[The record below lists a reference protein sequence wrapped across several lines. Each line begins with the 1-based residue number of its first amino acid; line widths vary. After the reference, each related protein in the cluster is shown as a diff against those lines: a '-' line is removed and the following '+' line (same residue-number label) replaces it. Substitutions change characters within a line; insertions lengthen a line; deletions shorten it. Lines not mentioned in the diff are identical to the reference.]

1 MQEGQQQTSDY
12 YFKIFGEFKSDS
24 YFSKYGMDVLLSIF
38 ILFIILLLFM
48 YMKTQANKNY
58 YIYGKY
64 TDENGEQQSIWN
76 REKCKPHILPFSGN
90 LHRPDPSKSAFETTM
105 NNFEECIKS
114 PFNASNLE
122 MLNPFRLVANVM
134 SVLLTTLTAIISG
147 VKSYIQA
154 ILDLIFVRFKENKE
168 TLSNIQVDIMKRF
181 ISGVYGKLNSSF
193 RSLRDTINTFTDEVY
208 ENYLAVTV
216 SQINLTV
223 KSYFR
228 FWLETAILKN
238 IGAALRSAAYMF
250 YNTIIFA
257 AFGVPFHIISAILLG
272 ISELIG
278 AEMQPHYNLLSA
290 ARENVP
296 APIGGA
302 ADYATDKE
310 YSLFYGE
317 EYDTTTILDN
327 NGEARTSVQQ
337 LNRESAGGNM
347 SEIEDI
353 TKASVKDLTKM
364 WKEYSK
370 KNGVWINAIE
380 TNNKIIQEMYGL
392 SDEEWNSIERENRYN
407 NQLDWPGSPS
417 DGAQIYKDK
426 NIQLS
431 RWLGKRDVPN
441 GKAKANDTYK
451 EKYGMD
457 WPEMHLYGLQY
468 FISDNINYTIR
479 IKMKD
484 SYWNTVEGK
493 RRLAIDT
500 DCPNLNLYVDSD
512 EKALI
517 MIQQKWSDGF
527 MQYKPM
533 MTGKWPIPQFDGITT
548 YKGNAGV
555 EWVAKAKQDDSHYE
569 ESKSKKDDDENPIDN
584 VTDSQHRLYAS
595 RMWYWENEVHRYVPG
610 SARIRQGRNGSYAEG
625 DITFKLYAYKS
636 SFDKNDVFATRGGRV
651 GTWEEKASFKNS
663 VMTDAD
669 CMSGCFGKNV
679 QIKMNNGKMK
689 AIYKI
694 KPGDILENNNKVN
707 GVMKCKLAG
716 KSLYKL
722 NETIVTS
729 HHRILHDNKFIHA
742 YMHPN
747 AIKYNNTDYDDN
759 FVYCLTTDSKTIK
772 INEEIF
778 TDWDELNEK
787 DIINLK
793 RKLENEFERET
804 INTTGQ
810 TIHKYIDSGFHP
822 YTSINMQKGKS
833 KYIKNIK
840 CGDMLENGSK
850 VTAVIKIDAADIPI
864 YKHSIN
870 DVSIF
875 GTQNLVYNN
884 DNNTKTTYYTEK
896 ERELYKP
903 EKTESIKYLYHILT
917 DKNEFNI
924 NKITF
929 ACYNKNL
936 EIFL

>member
-1 MQEGQQQTSDY
+1 MQGQQQTSDY

-48 YMKTQANKNY
+48 YMKTQSNKNY

-114 PFNASNLE
+114 PFDASNLE
-122 MLNPFRLVANVM
+122 MLNPFRLLANTI
-134 SVLLTTLTAIISG
+134 SVLLTTLTALISG
-147 VKSYIQA
+147 IRSYIQSV
-154 ILDLIFVRFKENKE
+154 LDTLFTRFKENKK
-168 TLSNIQVDIMKRF
+168 TLSDIQIDIMKRF
-181 ISGVYGKLNSSF
+181 IDGVYDKLNSSF
-193 RSLRDTINTFTDEVY
+193 RSLRDSIGTFTDEVY
-208 ENYLAVTV
+208 ENYLEASL
-216 SQINLTV
+216 SQIRLTV
-223 KSYFR
+223 RSYFKYW
-228 FWLETAILKN
+228 FETAIIKQIGSTLITTALTSFRNGDVFN
-238 IGAALRSAAYMF
+238 IVFSLVYLIVG
-250 YNTIIFA
+250 
-257 AFGVPFHIISAILLG
+257 GILLG
-272 ISELIG
+272 ISSLLG
-278 AEMQPHYNLLSA
+278 AEMQEHYNLLSG
-290 ARENVP
+290 ARQTVP

-302 ADYATDKE
+302 ANWVTDKDF
-310 YSLFYGE
+310 SLFYGK
-317 EYDTTTILDN
+317 EYETKTTLDEAGNAETKTQKFGDFVSGGNVSNIINITKPSIGDLLNAYDYFKN
-327 NGEARTSVQQ
+327 NG
-337 LNRESAGGNM
+337 L
-347 SEIEDI
+347 
-353 TKASVKDLTKM
+353 
-364 WKEYSK
+364 W
-370 KNGVWINAIE
+370 
-380 TNNKIIQEMYGL
+380 QE
-392 SDEEWNSIERENRYN
+392 
-407 NQLDWPGSPS
+407 
-417 DGAQIYKDK
+417 
-426 NIQLS
+426 
-431 RWLGKRDVPN
+431 
-441 GKAKANDTYK
+441 
-451 EKYGMD
+451 
-457 WPEMHLYGLQY
+457 
-468 FISDNINYTIR
+468 
-479 IKMKD
+479 
-484 SYWNTVEGK
+484 
-493 RRLAIDT
+493 AIDT
-500 DCPNLNLYVDSD
+500 NR
-512 EKALI
+512 K
-517 MIQQKWSDGF
+517 MIREIRGIDDNEWAQMK
-527 MQYKPM
+527 KE
-533 MTGKWPIPQFDGITT
+533 GK
-548 YKGNAGV
+548 K
-555 EWVAKAKQDDSHYE
+555 DSHYDSSWDGSLIPIKE
-569 ESKSKKDDDENPIDN
+569 GIRKYEKNIEKFKTYIDNGNRNGQIQFIKDNIRNSALVQFNSSGMEIINNKKREAEKLAGNCQNLDLYFGNDYVLLLNLTWNGFIIDTPEMTTSIGVINKTLLDNVHNDGRLETYVTKDPTDDDEKSEKKYKITNRD
-584 VTDSQHRLYAS
+584 HRHLAS
-595 RMWYWENEVHRYVPG
+595 RGWFWYNEPHHFDRDKGATIIQG
-610 SARIRQGRNGSYAEG
+610 SNGSYADG
-625 DITFKLYAYKS
+625 DVKFTLRAWKMRDTAGDFTYDGGNLESMDWKREY
-636 SFDKNDVFATRGGRV
+636 SFSNYTIIDG
-651 GTWEEKASFKNS
+651 E
-663 VMTDAD
+663 
-669 CMSGCFGKNV
+669 CMSGCFGKNTE
-679 QIKMNNGKMK
+679 IKMNNGKMK

-707 GVMKCKLAG
+707 GFMKCKLAG

-729 HHRILHDNKFIHA
+729 HHRVLHNNEFIHA

-747 AIKYNNTDYDDN
+747 AIKYNHTDYDDN

-793 RKLENEFERET
+793 HKLENEFERELE
-804 INTTGQ
+804 NHTTGK

-822 YTSINMQKGKS
+822 YTSINMQKGKP

-840 CGDMLENGSK
+840 CGDVLENGNK
-850 VTAVIKIDAADIPI
+850 VSAVIKIDAADIPI